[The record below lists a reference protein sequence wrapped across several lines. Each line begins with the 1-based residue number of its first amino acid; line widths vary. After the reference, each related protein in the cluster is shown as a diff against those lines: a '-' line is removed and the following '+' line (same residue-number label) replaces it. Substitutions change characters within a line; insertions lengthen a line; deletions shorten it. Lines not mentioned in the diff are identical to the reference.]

1 MNGLGVV
8 LETARRAKGLTQQ
21 ELADAVG
28 IRQAA
33 LSRYENETRDPD
45 EEVLARIASC
55 LGLTVD
61 FLRHASKVR
70 GAVAVD
76 AHMRRRKTAKPSD
89 WRRLEALLNVYRL
102 HARRVFDDV
111 AVRTE
116 QRLPTF
122 DPQETE
128 PDSAARMV
136 RMQWRMPTG
145 PVRSLVQWL
154 EAAGCLVFQEDFH
167 TRGVDGLSQW
177 IDECPVILLNV
188 NASEDR
194 KRLTLAH
201 ELGHL
206 CLHSQDITDN
216 VEEEANMFAAEF
228 LMPWEIV
235 RPQLRNLTV
244 GKLID
249 LKREWGVSMQALI
262 ERAWL
267 GKLITSNQRMNLYK
281 SLSAR
286 GWRTTEPVSEEL
298 AHEVPMLAQNIA
310 NALLQNGLTALEIAD
325 LVGVSSDDVTN
336 PFVPRKAR
344 LHKVSSSLCN
354 VAAGVMS
361 PSDSCQNPVATRRA

>member
-21 ELADAVG
+21 ELAEAVG

-33 LSRYENETRDPD
+33 LSRYENETREPE
-45 EEVLARIASC
+45 EEVLVRIAAV

-61 FLRHASKVR
+61 FLQHASKVR

-76 AHMRRRKTAKPSD
+76 AHMRRRKTAKPGD
-89 WRRLEALLNVYRL
+89 WRRLEAQLNVYRL
-102 HARRVFDDV
+102 HARRVFEDI

-122 DPQETE
+122 DPVDTD
-128 PDSAARMV
+128 PSSAARMV

-145 PVRSLVQWL
+145 PVRALIQWL
-154 EAAGCLVFQEDFH
+154 EAAGCLVIEEDFRA
-167 TRGVDGLSQW
+167 RGIDGLSQW
-177 IDECPVILLNV
+177 IDEYPVILLNV
-188 NASEDR
+188 DMPADR

-206 CLHSQDITDN
+206 CLHSRDITEN
-216 VEEEANMFAAEF
+216 IEEEANMFAAEF
-228 LMPWEIV
+228 LMPWEII

-244 GKLID
+244 AKLID

-267 GKLITSNQRMNLYK
+267 GKLITATQRVNFYK

-286 GWRTTEPVSEEL
+286 GWRTAEPVSDEIAPETP
-298 AHEVPMLAQNIA
+298 VLAQNIA
-310 NALLQNGLTALEIAD
+310 NALLDSGLTLSEIAD
-325 LVGVSSDDVTN
+325 MIGVSRDDTAN
-336 PFVPRKAR
+336 PFVPRKSR
-344 LHKVSSSLCN
+344 LHTV
-354 VAAGVMS
+354 
-361 PSDSCQNPVATRRA
+361 

>member
-21 ELADAVG
+21 ELAEAVG

-45 EEVLARIASC
+45 DEVLARIAGV

-61 FLRHASKVR
+61 FLRHASNVR

-89 WRRLEALLNVYRL
+89 WRRLEAQLNVYRL
-102 HARRVFDDV
+102 HARRVFEDV

-116 QRLPTF
+116 QRLPAF
-122 DPQETE
+122 DPLVTD
-128 PDSAARMV
+128 PSSAARMV

-154 EAAGCLVFQEDFH
+154 EAAGCLVIDEDFR

-177 IDECPVILLNV
+177 IDECPVILLNMSV
-188 NASEDR
+188 PADR

-206 CLHSQDITDN
+206 CLHSHDITESI
-216 VEEEANMFAAEF
+216 EEEANAFAAEF
-228 LMPWEIV
+228 LMPWEVI
-235 RPQLRNLTV
+235 RPQLRNLTMA
-244 GKLID
+244 KLID

-262 ERAWL
+262 ERAWD
-267 GKLITSNQRMNLYK
+267 GKLITSTQRTNLYK

-286 GWRTTEPVSEEL
+286 GWRTVEPVSDEVSPESPIL
-298 AHEVPMLAQNIA
+298 AHNIA
-310 NALLQNGLTALEIAD
+310 SALLNSGLTLSEITD
-325 LVGVSSDDVTN
+325 LVGVSRDDTTN
-336 PFVPRKAR
+336 PFVPRKKR
-344 LHKVSSSLCN
+344 LHTVLIVPKIHYQDD
-354 VAAGVMS
+354 
-361 PSDSCQNPVATRRA
+361 PRAHA

>member
-45 EEVLARIASC
+45 TEVLARIADV
-55 LGLTVD
+55 LGLTAD

-89 WRRLEALLNVYRL
+89 WRRLEAQLNVYRL
-102 HARRVFDDV
+102 HARRIFEDI
-111 AVRTE
+111 AVRTD
-116 QRLPTF
+116 QRLPSF
-122 DPQETE
+122 DPLETD
-128 PDSAARMV
+128 PSTAARLV

-145 PVRSLVQWL
+145 PVRSLIQWF
-154 EAAGCLVFQEDFH
+154 EAAGCLVIEQDFQ

-177 IDECPVILLNV
+177 IDECPVILLNINMSV
-188 NASEDR
+188 DR

-206 CLHSQDITDN
+206 CLHSHDVIEN
-216 VEEEANMFAAEF
+216 IEEQANMFAAEF
-228 LMPWEIV
+228 LMPWETI
-235 RPQLRNLTV
+235 RPQLRNVTIARL
-244 GKLID
+244 LD
-249 LKREWGVSMQALI
+249 LKREWGVSIQALI

-267 GKLITSNQRMNLYK
+267 GKAITASQRTNFYK

-286 GWRTTEPVSEEL
+286 GWRMTEPVSEEI
-298 AHEVPMLAQNIA
+298 APEVPALAQNIA
-310 NALLQNGLTALEIAD
+310 NALVSNGLTLKEIAD
-325 LVGVSSDDVTN
+325 IVGVSHDDETN
-336 PFVPRKAR
+336 PFLPHRTR
-344 LHKVSSSLCN
+344 LRIVL
-354 VAAGVMS
+354 
-361 PSDSCQNPVATRRA
+361 